1 VTKELGKARA
11 LTGILAAQSAEMRAK
26 GAALIQQA
34 DRLLCESWN
43 ERMWSDGEPID
54 PSPTIDQAINGGFP
68 CWKSSVHGARRRT
81 TSIWQLLSTRRPPS
95 CTILQAVCAAASA
108 PRTGGVRR
116 RPCSNLIGSCFTP
129 EWRSRLRSQQ
139 ESLTLAYS
147 NHERT
152 PKVQTATA
160 YLETLN
166 PEQRRAVEHGPAG
179 GLASPPL
186 LVIAGAGSGKTN
198 TLAHRVAHLIVQG
211 ADPRRILLMTFSR
224 RAASEMTKRVERIA
238 RKVLGDNAGIMTDAL
253 TWAGTYH
260 GIGARLLREYA
271 EQIGL
276 DPAFTIHDREDS
288 ADLMNLVR
296 HEKGFSKT
304 ESRFPTKGAC
314 LSIYS
319 RCVNAEMPIEQVI
332 GTSYPWCA
340 GWAAELKELFAAY
353 VEAKQKQNVLDY
365 DDLLLYWAQMV
376 GDAGFA
382 DDIGGR
388 FDHVLVDEYQDTN
401 RLQSSILLALKPG
414 GRGLTVV
421 GDDAQSIYSFR
432 AATVRNILDFPNQ
445 FSPPANI
452 ITLDRNYRSTQTIL
466 AAANGVI
473 SLSKERFTKNL
484 WTERTSGAKPQLVTV
499 RDEADQ
505 ARFIVERIL
514 ENRESGTLLKEQ
526 AVLFRTS
533 SHSGPLEIELTR
545 RNIPFVKFGGLKFLD
560 AAHIKDMLALLRF
573 VENPRDR
580 VAGFRLLHLLPG
592 IGSATAQRV
601 LDHMAEA
608 ADPITALAGIPT
620 PPRTGDDW
628 KGFVETLGNLR
639 YSEWPVDLERA
650 RLWYE
655 PHLDRIH
662 EDAETRRA
670 DLLQLEQIAS
680 GYPSRERFLTEL
692 TLDPPDA
699 TSDQAGVPLLDE
711 DYLILSTIHS
721 AKGQEWKSVYLL
733 NVVDGCMPSDLG
745 AGTSA
750 EIEEERRLLYVAMTR
765 AKDDLHLVVPQRFFV
780 HGQHAQ
786 GDRHLYAS
794 RTRFIPEKLL
804 GLFERTAWPF
814 VPAGTGARTA
824 GPGPRVDIGARMR
837 GMWR

>member
-1 VTKELGKARA
+1 V
-11 LTGILAAQSAEMRAK
+11 QSAA
-26 GAALIQQA
+26 
-34 DRLLCESWN
+34 
-43 ERMWSDGEPID
+43 
-54 PSPTIDQAINGGFP
+54 
-68 CWKSSVHGARRRT
+68 
-81 TSIWQLLSTRRPPS
+81 
-95 CTILQAVCAAASA
+95 
-108 PRTGGVRR
+108 
-116 RPCSNLIGSCFTP
+116 
-129 EWRSRLRSQQ
+129 
-139 ESLTLAYS
+139 
-147 NHERT
+147 
-152 PKVQTATA
+152 A
-160 YLETLN
+160 YLDILN
-166 PEQRRAVEHGPAG
+166 PEQRRAVEHGAVGPGPFA
-179 GLASPPL
+179 PL

-198 TLAHRVAHLIVQG
+198 TLAHRVAHLIVHG

-238 RKVLGDNAGIMTDAL
+238 RKVMGDKAGVMTDAL
-253 TWAGTYH
+253 AWSGTFH
-260 GIGARLLREYA
+260 GIGARLLRDYSD
-271 EQIGL
+271 QIGL
-276 DPAFTIHDREDS
+276 DPRFTIHDREDS
-288 ADLMNLVR
+288 ADLMNLIR

-304 ESRFPTKGAC
+304 ESRFPTKGTC

-319 RCVNAEMPIEQVI
+319 RCVNAETAIEQI
-332 GTSYPWCA
+332 LGASFPWCS

-365 DDLLLYWAQMV
+365 DDLLLYWAQTMS
-376 GDAGFA
+376 DPALA

-414 GRGLTVV
+414 GHGLTVV

-432 AATVRNILDFPNQ
+432 AATVRNILDFPTQ
-445 FSPPANI
+445 FSPPASI
-452 ITLDRNYRSTQTIL
+452 ITLERNYRSTQTIL

-473 SLSKERFTKNL
+473 GLAKERFTKNL

-499 RDEADQ
+499 RDETDQ

-514 ENRESGTLLKEQ
+514 ENRESGILLKEQ

-533 SHSGPLEIELTR
+533 SHSGSLEVELTR

-592 IGSATAQRV
+592 IGPASAQRI
-601 LDHMAEA
+601 LDHMVES
-608 ADPITALAGIPT
+608 ADPIAALCSLPS
-620 PPRTGDDW
+620 PPRAGDDW
-628 KGFVETLGNLR
+628 KTFVQAVGDLR
-639 YSEWPVDLERA
+639 YSEWPSDLERA

-670 DLLQLEQIAS
+670 DLIQLEQIAS

-699 TSDQAGVPLLDE
+699 TSDEAGVPLLDE

-721 AKGQEWKSVYLL
+721 AKGQEWKSVFVL

-745 AGTSA
+745 VGTSA
-750 EIEEERRLLYVAMTR
+750 EVEEERRLLYVAMTR
-765 AKDDLHLVVPQRFFV
+765 AKDDLHLVVPQRFFT

-786 GDRHLYAS
+786 GDRHVYAS
-794 RTRFIPEKLL
+794 RTRFIPDRLL
-804 GLFERTAWPF
+804 GLFEKTVWPLA
-814 VPAGTGARTA
+814 VAGAGARA
-824 GPGPRVDIGARMR
+824 ASQGQRIDVGARMR